1 MAKFK
6 VGDFIDPIETGN
18 SAIDVKKLLRDNGY
32 VVDCAIDNIPLYIYP
47 AIVITEIDA
56 IKVKKQSLLHYLQL
70 LNLYV
75 AFAILEILHL
85 GEDMK
90 AEILLYAEIVI

>member
-56 IKVKKQSLLHYLQL
+56 IKVKKAKFTTLS
-70 LNLYV
+70 
-75 AFAILEILHL
+75 ATLEFICSFCNTRNIASWRGHES
-85 GEDMK
+85 GNF
-90 AEILLYAEIVI
+90 VI